1 MLKFKINF
9 NKIKSVYKNQIKD
22 DENFIINYAKRINY
36 FGSVVLSNF
45 TPNSLLKQI
54 CTVAECYLMMN
65 SPNLETIKSVLQL
78 GVKKIIIPEEDVIN
92 IDQTISKKII
102 IARITLKKI
111 SLLNNNLKN
120 LKEQLEEIINRVNPY
135 CSELLI
141 DYEDEINTDK
151 STLLRIIKIIASFN
165 QNSITF
171 FDPNSIITKELEMV
185 GVNPLISSQDM
196 LKEKEMIK
204 IFKSVLNFQKLEG
217 LIPTIVQDEHNQ
229 ILMLAFSSQ
238 DSLTQALVQKRGIYY
253 SRSRKSIWVK
263 GETSGNYQTL
273 YQARYDCDRDTLLF
287 IVRQSGDACHLQRY
301 SCFGNKE
308 FKLSDLYD
316 IIQDR
321 ILNPVDNSYT
331 SKFSKDERLVIE
343 KIREESNEVINYTDD
358 KNLVW
363 EIADLLYFIMVLMA
377 KKGIKLQDILNELW
391 SRRNYGN

>member
-1 MLKFKINF
+1 MLKFEINI
-9 NKIKSVYKNQIKD
+9 NKIKSIYKNQIKN
-22 DENFIINYAKRINY
+22 DENFIINYAIRINQ
-36 FGSVVLSNF
+36 FGSAVLSNF
-45 TPNSLLKQI
+45 PSDNLLKKV
-54 CTVAECYLMMN
+54 CSVAECYLIMN
-65 SPNLETIKSVLQL
+65 SPNFETIKSVLQM
-78 GVKKIIIPEEDVIN
+78 GVKKVIIPEKEVKN
-92 IDQTISKKII
+92 IGQKISKKII
-102 IARITLKKI
+102 IARITLQKM

-120 LKEQLEEIINRVNPY
+120 LTEELEEIINRVNPY

-141 DYEDEINTDK
+141 DYDDEINTDK
-151 STLLRIIKIIASFN
+151 SILLGILNIISSFN

-171 FDPNSIITKELEMV
+171 LDPNSTITKELEMK
-185 GVNPLISSQDM
+185 GINPLISAQNI
-196 LKEKEMIK
+196 LEEKEMIT
-204 IFKSVLNFQKLEG
+204 IFKSVLDFQKQEG

-287 IVRQSGDACHLQRY
+287 IVRQSGDACHLPRY

-308 FKLSDLYD
+308 FRLSDLYD

-321 ILNPVDNSYT
+321 ILNPVADSYT
-331 SKFSKDERLVIE
+331 SKISKDEQLVIE

-358 KNLVW
+358 KNLAW
-363 EIADLLYFIMVLMA
+363 EIADLVYFILVLMA

>member
-1 MLKFKINF
+1 MLKFKINI
-9 NKIKSVYKNQIKD
+9 NKIKSNYKNQIKN
-22 DENFIINYAKRINY
+22 DENFITNYTKRINF

-45 TPNSLLKQI
+45 TPHNLLKKI
-54 CTVAECYLMMN
+54 CSVAECYLMMN
-65 SPNLETIKSVLQL
+65 SPNFETIKSVLQM
-78 GVKKIIIPEEDVIN
+78 GVKKVIIPENEVKN
-92 IDQTISKKII
+92 ISQNISKNII
-102 IARITLKKI
+102 IARITLQKM
-111 SLLNNNLKN
+111 SLLKNNLKN
-120 LKEQLEEIINRVNPY
+120 LKEHLEEIINRVNPY

-141 DYEDEINTDK
+141 DYQDEINIDK
-151 STLLRIIKIIASFN
+151 STLLGIIEIISSFN
-165 QNSITF
+165 QSSITF
-171 FDPNSIITKELEMV
+171 LDSNGKITKELEKK

-196 LKEKEMIK
+196 LEEKEMIK
-204 IFKSVLNFQKLEG
+204 IFKSVLDFQKQEG

-238 DSLTQALVQKRGIYY
+238 DSITQALVQKRGIYY

-273 YQARYDCDRDTLLF
+273 FQARYDCDRDTLLF
-287 IVRQSGDACHLQRY
+287 IVRQSGEACHLQRY

-308 FKLSDLYD
+308 FRLSDLYE

-321 ILNPVDNSYT
+321 ILNPVANSYT
-331 SKFSKDERLVIE
+331 SKISKDESLVIE

>member
-1 MLKFKINF
+1 MLKFEINI
-9 NKIKSVYKNQIKD
+9 NKIKSIYKNQIKN
-22 DENFIINYAKRINY
+22 DENFIINYAIRINQ
-36 FGSVVLSNF
+36 FGSAVLSNF
-45 TPNSLLKQI
+45 PSDNLLKKV
-54 CTVAECYLMMN
+54 CSVAECYLIMN
-65 SPNLETIKSVLQL
+65 SPNFETIKSVLQM
-78 GVKKIIIPEEDVIN
+78 GVKKVIIPEKEVKN
-92 IDQTISKKII
+92 IGQKISKKII
-102 IARITLKKI
+102 IARITLQKM

-120 LKEQLEEIINRVNPY
+120 LTEELEEIINRVNPY

-141 DYEDEINTDK
+141 DYDDKINTDK
-151 STLLRIIKIIASFN
+151 SILLGILNIISSFN

-171 FDPNSIITKELEMV
+171 LDPNSTITKELEMK
-185 GVNPLISSQDM
+185 GINPLISAQNI
-196 LKEKEMIK
+196 LEEKEMIT
-204 IFKSVLNFQKLEG
+204 IFKSVLDFQKQEG

-273 YQARYDCDRDTLLF
+273 YQARYDCDRDALLF
-287 IVRQSGDACHLQRY
+287 IVRQSGDACHLPRY

-308 FKLSDLYD
+308 FRLSDLYD

-321 ILNPVDNSYT
+321 ILNPVADSYT
-331 SKFSKDERLVIE
+331 SKISKDEQLVIE

-358 KNLVW
+358 KNLAW
-363 EIADLLYFIMVLMA
+363 EIADLVYFILVLMA

>member
-1 MLKFKINF
+1 MLKFEINF
-9 NKIKSVYKNQIKD
+9 SKIKSIYKNQIKNN
-22 DENFIINYAKRINY
+22 ENFIINYAIRINQ
-36 FGSVVLSNF
+36 FGSAVLSNF
-45 TPNSLLKQI
+45 PSDNLLKKV
-54 CTVAECYLMMN
+54 CSVAECYLIMN
-65 SPNLETIKSVLQL
+65 SPNFETIKSVLQM
-78 GVKKIIIPEEDVIN
+78 GVKKIIIPEKEVKN
-92 IDQTISKKII
+92 IGQSISKKII
-102 IARITLKKI
+102 IARITLQKM

-120 LKEQLEEIINRVNPY
+120 LTEELEEIINRVNPY

-141 DYEDEINTDK
+141 DYDDEINTDK
-151 STLLRIIKIIASFN
+151 SILLGILNIISSFN

-171 FDPNSIITKELEMV
+171 LDLNSTITKELEMK
-185 GVNPLISSQDM
+185 GINPLISAQNI
-196 LKEKEMIK
+196 LEEKEMIT
-204 IFKSVLNFQKLEG
+204 IFKSVLDFQKQEG

-273 YQARYDCDRDTLLF
+273 YQARYDCDRDALLF
-287 IVRQSGDACHLQRY
+287 IVRQSGDACHLPRY

-308 FKLSDLYD
+308 FRLSDLYD

-321 ILNPVDNSYT
+321 ILNPVANSYT
-331 SKFSKDERLVIE
+331 SKISKDEQLVIE
-343 KIREESNEVINYTDD
+343 KIREGSNEVINYTDD
-358 KNLVW
+358 KNLAW
-363 EIADLLYFIMVLMA
+363 EIADLVYFILVLMA

>member
-1 MLKFKINF
+1 MLKFEINI
-9 NKIKSVYKNQIKD
+9 NKIKSIYKNQIKN
-22 DENFIINYAKRINY
+22 DENFIINYAIRINQ
-36 FGSVVLSNF
+36 FGSAVLSNF
-45 TPNSLLKQI
+45 PSDNLLKKV
-54 CTVAECYLMMN
+54 CSVAECYLIMN
-65 SPNLETIKSVLQL
+65 SPNFETIKSVLQM
-78 GVKKIIIPEEDVIN
+78 GVKKVIIPEKEVKN
-92 IDQTISKKII
+92 IGQKISKKII
-102 IARITLKKI
+102 IARITLQKM

-120 LKEQLEEIINRVNPY
+120 LTEELEEIINRVNPY

-141 DYEDEINTDK
+141 DYDDEINTDK
-151 STLLRIIKIIASFN
+151 SILLGILNIISSFN

-171 FDPNSIITKELEMV
+171 LDLNSTITKELEMK
-185 GVNPLISSQDM
+185 GINPLISAQNI
-196 LKEKEMIK
+196 LEEKEMIT
-204 IFKSVLNFQKLEG
+204 IFKSVLDFQKQEG

-273 YQARYDCDRDTLLF
+273 YQARYDCDRDALLF
-287 IVRQSGDACHLQRY
+287 IVRQSGDACHLPRY

-308 FKLSDLYD
+308 FRLSDLYD

-321 ILNPVDNSYT
+321 ILNPVADSYT
-331 SKFSKDERLVIE
+331 SKISKDEQLVIE

-358 KNLVW
+358 KNLAW
-363 EIADLLYFIMVLMA
+363 EIADLVYFILVLMA

>member
-1 MLKFKINF
+1 MLKFEINI
-9 NKIKSVYKNQIKD
+9 NKIKSIYKNQIKN
-22 DENFIINYAKRINY
+22 DENFIINYAIRINQ
-36 FGSVVLSNF
+36 FGSAVLSNF
-45 TPNSLLKQI
+45 PSDNLLKKV
-54 CTVAECYLMMN
+54 CSVAECYLIMN
-65 SPNLETIKSVLQL
+65 SPNFETIKSVLQM
-78 GVKKIIIPEEDVIN
+78 GVKKVIIPEKEVKN
-92 IDQTISKKII
+92 IGQKISKKII
-102 IARITLKKI
+102 IARITLQKM

-120 LKEQLEEIINRVNPY
+120 LTEELEEIINRVNPY

-141 DYEDEINTDK
+141 DYDDEINTDK
-151 STLLRIIKIIASFN
+151 SILLGILNIISSFN

-171 FDPNSIITKELEMV
+171 LDLNSTITKELEMK
-185 GVNPLISSQDM
+185 GINPLISAQNI
-196 LKEKEMIK
+196 LEEKEMIT
-204 IFKSVLNFQKLEG
+204 IFKSVLDFQKQEG

-273 YQARYDCDRDTLLF
+273 YQARYDCDRDALLF
-287 IVRQSGDACHLQRY
+287 IVRQSGDACHLPRY

-308 FKLSDLYD
+308 FRLSDLYD

-321 ILNPVDNSYT
+321 ILNPVANSYT
-331 SKFSKDERLVIE
+331 SKISKDEQLVIE

-358 KNLVW
+358 KNLAW
-363 EIADLLYFIMVLMA
+363 EIADLVYFILVLMA

>member
-1 MLKFKINF
+1 MLKFEINI
-9 NKIKSVYKNQIKD
+9 NKIKSIYKNQIKNY
-22 DENFIINYAKRINY
+22 ENFIINYAIRINQ
-36 FGSVVLSNF
+36 FGSAVLSNF
-45 TPNSLLKQI
+45 PSDNLLKKV
-54 CTVAECYLMMN
+54 CSVAECYLIMN
-65 SPNLETIKSVLQL
+65 SPNFETIKSVLQM
-78 GVKKIIIPEEDVIN
+78 GVKKVIIPEKEVKN
-92 IDQTISKKII
+92 IGQKISKKII
-102 IARITLKKI
+102 IARITLQKM

-120 LKEQLEEIINRVNPY
+120 LTEELEEIINRVNPY

-141 DYEDEINTDK
+141 DYDDEINTDK
-151 STLLRIIKIIASFN
+151 SILLGILNIISSFN

-171 FDPNSIITKELEMV
+171 LDLNSTITKELEMK
-185 GVNPLISSQDM
+185 GINPLISAQNI
-196 LKEKEMIK
+196 LEEKEMIT
-204 IFKSVLNFQKLEG
+204 IFKSVLDFQKQEG

-273 YQARYDCDRDTLLF
+273 YQARYDCDRDALLF
-287 IVRQSGDACHLQRY
+287 IVRQSGDACHLPRY

-308 FKLSDLYD
+308 FRLSDLYD

-321 ILNPVDNSYT
+321 ILNPVANSYT
-331 SKFSKDERLVIE
+331 SKISKDEQLVIE

-358 KNLVW
+358 KNLAW
-363 EIADLLYFIMVLMA
+363 EIADLVYFILVLMA